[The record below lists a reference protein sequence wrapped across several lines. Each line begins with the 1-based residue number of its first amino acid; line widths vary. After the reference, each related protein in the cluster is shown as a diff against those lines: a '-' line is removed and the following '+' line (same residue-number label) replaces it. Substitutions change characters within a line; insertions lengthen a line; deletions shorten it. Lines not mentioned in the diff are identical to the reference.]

1 MKKKTLIIIA
11 VVLLVVVIIAGT
23 FIGQYNGL
31 VNSETDIETAQAEIQ
46 TLLQKRADKIPN
58 LVATVQGYT
67 DYESETYKAV
77 TEARSAVKNAADV
90 PSMDAADAQLDRALN
105 VWVNAVTESYPELK
119 ANQSFTALMDEISS
133 IENEIQYSRTSYNE
147 IASKYNK
154 KVRRFP
160 GNIFASMYGFE
171 EVELFS
177 ASQSAQEA
185 PIIDFSK

>member
-1 MKKKTLIIIA
+1 MTKKTLIIIA

-185 PIIDFSK
+185 PTIDFSK

>member
-1 MKKKTLIIIA
+1 MKKKTLIIIG

-185 PIIDFSK
+185 PTIDFSK

>member
-185 PIIDFSK
+185 PTIDFSK